1 MADSDKLTKYPPFT
15 KVDTS
20 VVKGVAI
27 LALSLHHLYPN
38 SPGIPMDFGNLSVP
52 TLIATSCKACVAV
65 FAILSG
71 YGLTEGWKRRTT
83 SEPRFVLRHVWTL
96 LSSFWACYLV
106 VATTYFLSGATLQ
119 SVYGVG
125 GVGPVGNLLFD
136 ILGMA
141 ELFRMPTLSGP
152 WWYMSAAII
161 FYLLFPLLYRGVKHT
176 GLFFL
181 CICFI
186 PWVAYMAIGDTGMHT
201 DWFLFYIFSFSVGI
215 YLSERDLLAIAEMMS
230 QERPALAGICS
241 LALILLTLAIRAIV
255 TLPADPLLGL
265 SLIFLEICVLSKTRV
280 LKAVLKKFGDFAGV
294 EYMTE
299 GIIPLLV
306 SRAVFPSFIG
316 CYLIFVLLSLCIS
329 IGISQLLKA
338 IGFGRIS
345 RPWKYAG
352 QGTVNALSS

>member
-38 SPGIPMDFGNLSVP
+38 SLGIPMDFGNLSVP
-52 TLIATSCKACVAV
+52 TLIATSCKVCVAV

-71 YGLTEGWKRRTT
+71 YGLTEGWKRRMT

-141 ELFRMPTLSGP
+141 ELLYGRAFSNANSFWSLVVYVSSDNLLPVVP
-152 WWYMSAAII
+152 PAI
-161 FYLLFPLLYRGVKHT
+161 LLYRGVKHT

-201 DWFLFYIFSFSVGI
+201 DWFLFYIFSFLSVFT
-215 YLSERDLLAIAEMMS
+215 YR
-230 QERPALAGICS
+230 RGICWR
-241 LALILLTLAIRAIV
+241 LQ
-255 TLPADPLLGL
+255 
-265 SLIFLEICVLSKTRV
+265 K
-280 LKAVLKKFGDFAGV
+280 
-294 EYMTE
+294 
-299 GIIPLLV
+299 
-306 SRAVFPSFIG
+306 
-316 CYLIFVLLSLCIS
+316 
-329 IGISQLLKA
+329 
-338 IGFGRIS
+338 
-345 RPWKYAG
+345 
-352 QGTVNALSS
+352 